1 MVIKQIPVD
10 ELESEER
17 RSAVNEVNV
26 LAMLKHP
33 NIVAYY
39 DNFMED
45 KSLMIAMEY
54 APGGTLY
61 EFIQERNKNPLDEE
75 VGCHVRERLVTMGAR
90 YSVHYTSPTP
100 CLVEH
105 NSILTLL
112 ILLIIFMLNKL
123 PPSINCYL
131 GEGAS
136 CVSQCFC
143 ICF

>member
-75 VGCHVRERLVTMGAR
+75 VGCHVRERLVTTGAR
-90 YSVHYTSPTP
+90 YSVHYTSPT
-100 CLVEH
+100 
-105 NSILTLL
+105 S
-112 ILLIIFMLNKL
+112 L
-123 PPSINCYL
+123 PY
-131 GEGAS
+131 
-136 CVSQCFC
+136 
-143 ICF
+143 

>member
-1 MVIKQIPVD
+1 MYKLGSLSTIVSYHRRVFLCRRRADRYPVVIKQIPVD

-17 RSAVNEVNV
+17 KSAVNEVNV

-75 VGCHVRERLVTMGAR
+75 VCCPVELNGLAPWEQDILYITLNLH
-90 YSVHYTSPTP
+90 P
-100 CLVEH
+100 CL
-105 NSILTLL
+105 
-112 ILLIIFMLNKL
+112 
-123 PPSINCYL
+123 Y
-131 GEGAS
+131 
-136 CVSQCFC
+136 
-143 ICF
+143 